1 MSCTKKLRV
10 CFVSVLLLFLATPL
24 ILAFYDPAEDAI
36 LHQKDFE
43 ADGVPGAGFNGSK
56 GLVNNSAYNV
66 YQVWLDFSEKNFPIH
81 ISYKAKSSDG
91 AQTGIVI
98 LFFDGSVDTQSTISP
113 IFHAPLNE
121 DYRNIEASFLT
132 PNIEFTRVLVILYRS
147 NRQGTIC
154 IDDVKIEKMFP
165 KPPEIISCERDF
177 RTGRV
182 DLKWMR
188 DEVWGGNIKVG
199 AVRYNIYRSKT
210 SGITKQDQLYDI
222 VYVEEGKNQYLWSG
236 YNNTEGEGFA
246 EKQNTYYYAISS
258 IDKDGRESVLS
269 PEIKVS
275 AVTINSVEG
284 IVKNSITGALL
295 TGVSVSLKYIDE
307 PGRVF
312 QTKSDA
318 DGRFSVAESAPAG
331 RYVLSVWLEGFE
343 RWEETIN
350 LYAGDSF
357 EQVVLLGSCLG
368 EPGEPLNLVGTT
380 PCLGLVRLTWQVPE
394 YEDGKNAAFEYN
406 IYRSTGAFGDQEKT
420 GLLYITYKPNDVE
433 NIPGQTIVWY
443 DNAIKSGE
451 SYYYRV
457 TSVDVAYNESSA
469 SNLTGPISPEIPKA
483 PRLLTLSQGEIANNN
498 QELKWSAVEGATGY
512 MLELSQDPNFE
523 SAARVYQRTIIGD
536 EKLHLERTMLF
547 YEGRWYWRVR
557 AFSNH
562 QESIGLS
569 DFSQVGN
576 FVLVHKDTQSLLPTF
591 VDIVPKYIAPRRID
605 GERAIIRLF
614 LSTPSSV
621 SVDIYDLRGFL
632 VCGMLKQAP
641 LGEGEHELFW
651 DGTNSKG
658 DHVKNG
664 LYKVLIRFENESNF
678 KVLKDI
684 VVFN

>member
-1 MSCTKKLRV
+1 MSRTNKLIV
-10 CFVSVLLLFLATPL
+10 CFVSALLLILATPS
-24 ILAFYDPAEDAI
+24 ILAFYDPAEDSI
-36 LHQKDFE
+36 LHRQDFE

-81 ISYKAKSSDG
+81 INYKAKSSDG
-91 AQTGIVI
+91 AQTGLVI
-98 LFFDGSVDTQSTISP
+98 LFFDGSIDTKSTISP

-121 DYRNIEASFLT
+121 GFRNIEASFLT
-132 PNIEFTRVLVILYRS
+132 PNIEFTRVLVIFYRS
-147 NRQGTIC
+147 NQQGTIC

-165 KPPEIISCERDF
+165 KPPEIISSDRDF

-188 DEVWGGNIKVG
+188 DEVWGENIKVG
-199 AVRYNIYRSKT
+199 AVRYNVYRSKT

-236 YNNTEGEGFA
+236 YNNNEGEGFS

-275 AVTINSVEG
+275 AITIYSVEG

-295 TGVSVSLKYIDE
+295 KEVSVSLKYIDE
-307 PGRVF
+307 PDRIF

-318 DGRFSVAESAPAG
+318 DGRFSVGKFAPAG

-343 RWEETIN
+343 RWEETID

-357 EQVVLLGSCLG
+357 EQVVLLGPCLG
-368 EPGEPLNLVGTT
+368 EPGEPLSLEGTT
-380 PCLGLVRLTWQVPE
+380 PCPGLVRLTWQVPE
-394 YEDGKNAAFEYN
+394 HGDGKNAAFEYRV
-406 IYRSTGAFGDQEKT
+406 YRSTEAFGGQEKA
-420 GLLYITYKPNDVE
+420 GLLYRTYKPDDVE

-443 DNAIKSGE
+443 DNAIKAGE
-451 SYYYRV
+451 GYYYRV

-469 SNLTGPISPEIPKA
+469 SNLTGPISSEIFKA

-536 EKLHLERTMLF
+536 EKLHLERAVLF

-557 AFSNH
+557 AFLTH

-576 FVLVHKDTQSLLPTF
+576 FVLVQKDTQSSLPTF
-591 VDIVPKYIAPRRID
+591 VDIFPKYIAPRRID

-621 SVDIYDLRGFL
+621 SVDIYDLRGFP
-632 VCGMLKQAP
+632 VCSILKQVS
-641 LGEGEHELFW
+641 LGEGDHELYW
-651 DGTNSKG
+651 DGTNSNREY
-658 DHVKNG
+658 VKNG
-664 LYKVLIRFENESNF
+664 LYKVLIRFENESIS
-678 KVLKDI
+678 KVIKDI